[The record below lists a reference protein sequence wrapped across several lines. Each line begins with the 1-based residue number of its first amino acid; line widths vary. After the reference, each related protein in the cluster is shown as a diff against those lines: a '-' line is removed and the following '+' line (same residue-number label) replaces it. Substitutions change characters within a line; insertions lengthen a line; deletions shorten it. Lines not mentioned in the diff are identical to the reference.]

1 MSDSLRSHGMQHTR
15 LPCPS
20 PIPGAYTNSCP
31 SSRWCH
37 PTISSFVGELYNVQ
51 INEIILDSSKCNEIK
66 ICLFLGRKAMT
77 NLDSVLKSRDITFS
91 TKVCIVKALVFP
103 VVRSRCESWT
113 IKKAEHWRIDAFKLW
128 CWRRLLKVPWTARI
142 SNQSI
147 SRGNQPWI
155 FIGRTDA
162 EAPIFWLPDA

>member
-20 PIPGAYTNSCP
+20 PIPWAYTNSCP

-37 PTISSFVGELYNVQ
+37 PTISSSVGELYNVQ

-66 ICLFLGRKAMT
+66 RCLFLGRKAMT
-77 NLDSVLKSRDITFS
+77 NLDSVLKSKDITFS
-91 TKVCIVKALVFP
+91 TKVYIVKALVFP
-103 VVRSRCESWT
+103 VVRSRSESWT

-128 CWRRLLKVPWTARI
+128 CWKRLLKVPWTARI

-162 EAPIFWLPDA
+162 ETPIFWLPDA

>member
-51 INEIILDSSKCNEIK
+51 MNEIILDSSKCNEIK

>member
-66 ICLFLGRKAMT
+66 ICLFLGRKAVT